1 MHRNVAFVITLIRGI
16 LAVSLGLALLFQPEK
31 THSMLANFMG
41 MFWLASGIFSLRWG
55 AAGER
60 ARGWA
65 LLAGIIGV
73 VAGVG
78 MLARGMVSKW
88 IAEDIFFSLLGV
100 TILLT
105 GSLHAFGG
113 FRIGVDA
120 HRKWSLTSFLLGTFE
135 IVLGVLLIVE
145 PFGRSILF
153 YLAASIWALVGGFIL
168 IGDAIRL
175 WRVSRESIQ

>member
-16 LAVSLGLALLFQPEK
+16 LAVSLGAALLFQPDK
-31 THSMLANFMG
+31 TGSMLANFMG
-41 MFWLASGIFSLRWG
+41 MFWLVSGIFSLRWG

-73 VAGVG
+73 VAGAG
-78 MLARGMVSKW
+78 MLARGMVSNW
-88 IAEDIFFSLLGV
+88 IAEDILSSLLGV
-100 TILLT
+100 MILLT

-120 HRKWSLTSFLLGTFE
+120 HRKWSMTSFLLGTFE

-145 PFGRSILF
+145 PLGRSTIF
-153 YLAASIWALVGGFIL
+153 YLSASIWALIGGFIL

>member
-1 MHRNVAFVITLIRGI
+1 
-16 LAVSLGLALLFQPEK
+16 
-31 THSMLANFMG
+31 MG

-60 ARGWA
+60 ARRWA

-145 PFGRSILF
+145 PLGRSTIF
-153 YLAASIWALVGGFIL
+153 YLSASIWALVGGFIL

-175 WRVSRESIQ
+175 LRVSRESIQ

>member
-1 MHRNVAFVITLIRGI
+1 MRKNVPFFITLIRGI
-16 LAVSLGLALLFQPEK
+16 LAVSLGTLLLFQPVK
-31 THSMLANFMG
+31 TRSMLANFMG
-41 MFWLASGIFSLRWG
+41 MFWLVSGIFSLRWG

-60 ARGWA
+60 ARSWA

-78 MLARGMVSKW
+78 MLARGMVSSW

-100 TILLT
+100 TVLLT

-145 PFGRSILF
+145 PLGRSPIF
-153 YLAASIWALVGGFIL
+153 YLSASVWALVGGFIL